1 MFGGVGKCEGIVLY
15 RASFNLQ
22 SLICFWI
29 TTVASAFFFSCFKQE
44 CDQVHIEDVAS
55 DDNGQDLR

>member
-29 TTVASAFFFSCFKQE
+29 TTVASAFFFPVLNRS
-44 CDQVHIEDVAS
+44 VT
-55 DDNGQDLR
+55 RYT